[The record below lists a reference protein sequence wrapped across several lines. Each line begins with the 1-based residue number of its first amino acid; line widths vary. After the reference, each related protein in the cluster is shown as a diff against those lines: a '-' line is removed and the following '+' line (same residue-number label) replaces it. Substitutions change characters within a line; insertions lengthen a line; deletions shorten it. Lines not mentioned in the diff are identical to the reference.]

1 MAFFQTTEKT
11 LAVSPSVTRQAVT
24 GSFVVVVVLLALLQ
38 SGLRTARFAE
48 RTFFSPRQFFAAL
61 VAKHNF
67 KLLNFS
73 RISGFVNC
81 RQINKT
87 APF

>member
-1 MAFFQTTEKT
+1 
-11 LAVSPSVTRQAVT
+11 
-24 GSFVVVVVLLALLQ
+24 LLALLQ

-87 APF
+87 APFKNARCRAERGEEFEKRTHHSKKARHTVV